1 MKPKGNVWWSSVVTK
16 TGYMQ
21 KKLQACMSDQRVAQD
36 GTIRNEK
43 NEIITFMYGG
53 HGFDPS
59 RQMKIGDNYYF
70 VDVQQLKREVNSYF
84 DSRIK
89 FAKEYY
95 TKL

>member
-1 MKPKGNVWWSSVVTK
+1 
-16 TGYMQ
+16 MQ
-21 KKLQACMSDQRVAQD
+21 KKLQACMTDYIVKQD

-43 NEIITFMYGG
+43 NEVITFMYGG

-59 RQMKIGDNYYF
+59 RMVKIGDNFLF
-70 VDVQQLKREVNSYF
+70 VDVQQLKRETDAYF
-84 DSRIK
+84 DARIK